1 METLWQDVKYGARML
16 LKSRGVTLI
25 AILTLALGIGA
36 NTAIFSVLNAVVLR
50 PLPYPESDRLML
62 LTEWSEQVPNMSFSI
77 ANFKDLREQQTVF
90 ESVGAFRT
98 NNYVMTGEGDP
109 ERLNGRQVTYDFF
122 QTIRVQPILGR
133 VFGEDE
139 DRPGAE
145 RVALLSEGFW
155 QRRFGGDPEIIG
167 RHLTLNGESFEV
179 IGVLAGTFHQ
189 SWRNVDVWVSLMR
202 LEEQLGG
209 PERRGSHPG
218 IYVAGMRKPGV
229 SEPQA
234 EADVKAIAARLAEEY
249 PNSNAQQ
256 SMTATG
262 FQAFLIRDLRP
273 RVLILMAAVGFVLLI
288 ACANLANLLLAR
300 GAGRRREIAIR
311 AALGAGRARLLRQ
324 MLTESVLLS
333 VAGGVLGIA
342 VAWAGLRGLLAITP
356 ANVPRMDEVALD
368 GTVLAFTAILSVL
381 TGILFGLVPAW
392 HAARTDL
399 NETLKEGGR
408 SGRGGEGRHWVRN
421 ALVVAEVSLALVLL
435 VGAGLMLKSFQ
446 NVLAADTGINPEGVL
461 TATIAPPPTLGTEP
475 EKVRPYIARVIER
488 VQALPGVEAAAT
500 TLPLLGGWQTGF
512 WVEGRPFPPPGQW
525 PSTDI
530 ARVSPDYFRVM
541 GQRLLRGRYFTE
553 HDTADSAP
561 VAIVDQTLAE
571 TYWPGEDPIGKRM
584 RFGGPHSH
592 APWMEIVGVVAHVK
606 NYGVDEESRVETY
619 VPVMQNPNRF
629 FTIVVRTQGDPAALT
644 AGLRRA
650 VLEADSEAVLFNP
663 RTMAEIASDS
673 VAERR
678 LAALLL
684 AVFSGLALT
693 LAAVGL
699 YGVMSYAVTQR
710 THEIGIRMALGAQRS
725 DVFRLLLG
733 QGMLLTA
740 IGLAAGLAGAWW
752 LTRFIEAQ
760 LFHVSATDPLAFALL
775 PVLLAA
781 VALLAALVP
790 ARRATRVDPVIALR
804 YE

>member
-16 LKSRGVTLI
+16 GKRPGFTFI

-62 LTEWSEQVPNMSFSI
+62 LTEWSEQVPNMSFSV

-90 ESVGAFRT
+90 EAVGAFRA
-98 NNYVMTGEGDP
+98 NIYVLTGEGDP
-109 ERLNGRQVTYDFF
+109 ERLIGRQVSHDFF
-122 QTIRVQPILGR
+122 QTIRVRPILGR
-133 VFGEDE
+133 VLGPDE

-145 RVALLSEGFW
+145 PVVMLSEGFW
-155 QRRFGGDPEIIG
+155 ERRFGRDPGIIG
-167 RHLTLNGESFEV
+167 RKLTMNNESFEV
-179 IGVLAGTFHQ
+179 IGVLAGTFHGTWQ
-189 SWRNVDVWVSLMR
+189 TDEVWTSLLR
-202 LEEQLGG
+202 LEEQIGG
-209 PERRGSHPG
+209 PQRRGSHPG
-218 IYVAGMRKPGV
+218 IYVVGLRKPGV

-234 EADVKAIAARLAEEY
+234 EADVKAIAARLAAEF
-249 PNSNAQQ
+249 PNSNAEQ

-262 FQAFLIRDLRP
+262 FQAFLIREYRP

-311 AALGAGRARLLRQ
+311 AALGAGRGRLMRQ

-333 VAGGVLGIA
+333 FAGGVAGLG

-356 ANVPRMDEVALD
+356 TNVPRMDEVALD
-368 GTVLAFTAILSVL
+368 GTVLAFTAALAIF
-381 TGILFGLVPAW
+381 TGLFFGIVPAW

-399 NETLKEGGR
+399 NEALKEGGR

-421 ALVVAEVSLALVLL
+421 ALVVTEVALALVLL
-435 VGAGLMLKSFQ
+435 VGAGLMLKSFSKI
-446 NVLAADTGINPEGVL
+446 LAADAGINPEGVL
-461 TATIAPPPTLGTEP
+461 TATVAPPPTLGTEP
-475 EKVRPYIARVIER
+475 EKIRPYIARVLEQ
-488 VQALPGVEAAAT
+488 VQAIPGVEAAAT

-512 WVEGRPFPPPGQW
+512 WIEGRPFPPPGQF
-525 PSTDI
+525 PSTDF

-541 GQRLLRGRYFTE
+541 GQRLLRGRYFNE
-553 HDTADSAP
+553 HDTADSTP
-561 VAIVDQTLAE
+561 VAIVDQTLAD

-584 RFGGPHSH
+584 RFGGPRSE

-629 FTIVVRTQGDPAALT
+629 FTIVLRTPGDPASLAPALRL
-644 AGLRRA
+644 ALR
-650 VLEADSEAVLFNP
+650 EADAEAVLFNP
-663 RTMAEIASDS
+663 RTMEEIASDS

-678 LAALLL
+678 LAAMLLG
-684 AVFSGLALT
+684 VFSALAML

-699 YGVMSYAVTQR
+699 YGVMSYAVSRR
-710 THEIGIRMALGAQRS
+710 THEIGIRMALGAQRR

-733 QGMLLTA
+733 QGMALTA
-740 IGLAAGLAGAWW
+740 IGLAIGLTGAWW
-752 LTRFIEAQ
+752 VTRYIETQ
-760 LFHVSATDPLAFALL
+760 LFGVSATDPLVFLLL
-775 PVLLAA
+775 PLAMA
-781 VALLAALVP
+781 SVAALACYVP
-790 ARRATRVDPVIALR
+790 ARRATRVDANVALR

>member
-25 AILTLALGIGA
+25 AVLTLALGIGA

-62 LTEWSEQVPNMSFSI
+62 LTEWSEQVPNMSFSV
-77 ANFKDLREQQTVF
+77 ANFKDLRAQQTTF
-90 ESVGAFRT
+90 EAVGAFRS
-98 NNYVMTGEGDP
+98 NIYVLTGEGDP
-109 ERLNGRQVTYDFF
+109 ERLLDRQVSHDFF
-122 QTIRVQPILGR
+122 QTIRVRPILGR
-133 VFGEDE
+133 VLGPDE
-139 DRPGAE
+139 DRPGAQP
-145 RVALLSEGFW
+145 VVMLSEGFW
-155 QRRFGGDPEIIG
+155 ERRFGRDPGIVG
-167 RHLTLNGESFEV
+167 RKLTMNNESFEV
-179 IGVLAGTFHQ
+179 IGVLAGAFHGTWQ
-189 SWRNVDVWVSLMR
+189 TTEVWTSLLR
-202 LEEQLGG
+202 LEEQIGG
-209 PERRGSHPG
+209 PQRRGSHPG
-218 IYVAGMRKPGV
+218 IYVVGLRKPGV
-229 SEPQA
+229 SEAQA
-234 EADVKAIAARLAEEY
+234 EADVRAIAARLAAAY
-249 PNSNAQQ
+249 PNSNAKQ

-262 FQAFLIRDLRP
+262 FQAFIIREYRP

-311 AALGAGRARLLRQ
+311 AALGAGRGRLVRQ

-333 VAGGVLGIA
+333 VAGGVAGLG

-356 ANVPRMDEVALD
+356 TNVPRMDEVALN
-368 GTVLAFTAILSVL
+368 GTVLAFTAALAIL
-381 TGILFGLVPAW
+381 TGLFFGIVPAW

-421 ALVVAEVSLALVLL
+421 ALVVTEVALALVLL
-435 VGAGLMLKSFQ
+435 VGAGLMLKSFS
-446 NVLAADTGINPEGVL
+446 NILAADAGINPEGVL
-461 TATIAPPPTLGTEP
+461 TATVVPPATLGNEP
-475 EKVRPYIARVIER
+475 EKVRPYIARVLEQVKAI
-488 VQALPGVEAAAT
+488 PGVEAAAT
-500 TLPLLGGWQTGF
+500 TLPLLGGWQTSF
-512 WVEGRPFPPPGQW
+512 WVEGRPDPPLGQW

-530 ARVSPDYFRVM
+530 ARVSPEYFRVM
-541 GQRLLRGRYFTE
+541 GQRLIRGRYFTE
-553 HDTADSAP
+553 HDTAEGTP
-561 VAIVDQTLAE
+561 VAIVDQTLAD

-584 RFGGPHSH
+584 RFGGPLSTN
-592 APWMEIVGVVAHVK
+592 PWMEIVGVVAHVK

-629 FTIVVRTQGDPAALT
+629 FTVVLRTQGDPASLTPALRQ
-644 AGLRRA
+644 ALR
-650 VLEADSEAVLFNP
+650 EADAEAVLFNP
-663 RTMAEIASDS
+663 RTMEEIASDS

-678 LAALLL
+678 LAAMLLG
-684 AVFSGLALT
+684 VFSALAML

-710 THEIGIRMALGAQRS
+710 THELGIRMALGAQRS
-725 DVFRLLLG
+725 DLFRLVLG
-733 QGMLLTA
+733 QGMTLTF

-752 LTRFIEAQ
+752 LTRFLEAQ
-760 LFHVSATDPLAFALL
+760 LFGVSSTDPLTFLLL
-775 PVLLAA
+775 PMVLVV
-781 VALLAALVP
+781 VALLAAFVP

>member
-16 LKSRGVTLI
+16 LQSRGVTLI
-25 AILTLALGIGA
+25 AVITLALGIGA

-50 PLPYPESDRLML
+50 PLPYPDSDRLML

-98 NNYVMTGEGDP
+98 NIYVLTGEGDP
-109 ERLNGRQVTYDFF
+109 ERLIGRQVSHDFF
-122 QTIRVQPILGR
+122 QTIRVRPILGR
-133 VFGEDE
+133 VLGPDE

-145 RVALLSEGFW
+145 PVVMLSEGYW
-155 QRRFGGDPEIIG
+155 ERRFGRDPGIIG
-167 RHLTLNGESFEV
+167 RKLTMNNESFEV
-179 IGVLAGTFHQ
+179 IGVLPGTFHGTWQ
-189 SWRNVDVWVSLMR
+189 TAEVWMSLLR
-202 LEEQLGG
+202 LEEQIGG
-209 PERRGSHPG
+209 PQRRGSHPG
-218 IYVAGMRKPGV
+218 IYVVGLRKPGV

-234 EADVKAIAARLAEEY
+234 EADVKAIAARLAAEY
-249 PNSNAQQ
+249 PNSNAEQ

-311 AALGAGRARLLRQ
+311 AALGAGRGRLVRQ

-333 VAGGVLGIA
+333 IAGGVAGLG

-356 ANVPRMDEVALD
+356 TNVPRMDEVALD
-368 GTVLAFTAILSVL
+368 GTVLAFTAALAIL
-381 TGILFGLVPAW
+381 TGLFFGIVPAW

-408 SGRGGEGRHWVRN
+408 SGRGGERRHWVRS
-421 ALVVAEVSLALVLL
+421 ALVVTEVALALVLL
-435 VGAGLMLKSFQ
+435 VGAGLMLKSFS
-446 NVLAADTGINPEGVL
+446 NILAADAGINPEGVL
-461 TATIAPPPTLGTEP
+461 TATVAPPPTLGNEP
-475 EKVRPYIARVIER
+475 EKIRPYITRVLEQVKAI
-488 VQALPGVEAAAT
+488 PGVEAAAT

-512 WVEGRPFPPPGQW
+512 WVEGRPFPPPGQF

-530 ARVSPDYFRVM
+530 ARVSPDYFQVM

-553 HDTADSAP
+553 HDTADSTP
-561 VAIVDQTLAE
+561 VAIVDQTLAD

-584 RFGGPHSH
+584 RFGGPQSE

-619 VPVMQNPNRF
+619 IPVLQSPNRF
-629 FTIVVRTQGDPAALT
+629 FTVVLRTQGDPASFVPAL
-644 AGLRRA
+644 RQA
-650 VLEADSEAVLFNP
+650 VREADREAVLFDP
-663 RTMAEIASDS
+663 RTMEEIASDA

-684 AVFSGLALT
+684 GVFSALAML

-699 YGVMSYAVTQR
+699 YGVMSYAVSQR
-710 THEIGIRMALGAQRS
+710 THEIGVRMALGAQRG

-740 IGLAAGLAGAWW
+740 IGLVIGLTGAWW
-752 LTRFIEAQ
+752 VTRYLETQ
-760 LFHVSATDPLAFALL
+760 LFGVSATDPLTFLLL
-775 PVLLAA
+775 PLAMAA
-781 VALLAALVP
+781 VALVAAFVP